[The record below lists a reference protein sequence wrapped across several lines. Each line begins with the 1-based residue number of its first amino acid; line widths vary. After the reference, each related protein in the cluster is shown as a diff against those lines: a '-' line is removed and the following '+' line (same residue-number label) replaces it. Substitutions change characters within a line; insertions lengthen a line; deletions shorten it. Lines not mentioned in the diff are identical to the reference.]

1 MNFYRQL
8 KCYSEVPGALQKLK
22 RTGEHSGILSNGSR
36 EMLDSA
42 VKNSSLGDVLD
53 ASLSVYDVGVSKVD
67 PRVYKMVADRCK
79 CTRPEIC
86 CMSSNAWAATHFGFQ
101 VVWVNRF
108 GPHPEYMPGG
118 PAEEITTLKE
128 LQPLLDL

>member
-22 RTGEHSGILSNGSR
+22 RTGEHTGILSNGSR

-53 ASLSVYDVGVSKVD
+53 ASLSVYDVGVFKVD
-67 PRVYKMVADRCK
+67 PRVYKMAADRCE

-101 VVWVNRF
+101 VVWGNRF

-118 PAEEITTLKE
+118 PAEEITTLEE